1 MLAETSAGSVDTAG
15 ASGATVSTV
24 KVVAFESLG
33 PLPLMS
39 LALTYTVCGPSA
51 SGVIGV

>member
-1 MLAETSAGSVDTAG
+1 MLAETSAGAVDTAG
-15 ASGATVSTV
+15 VRGTVSTV

-33 PLPLMS
+33 PLPLRS